1 MQYQTPRHI
10 FAFTEPWQ
18 ANIHHLQYFY
28 QIKQTWNTHNLSH
41 ILLVSQKGKNP
52 TKTLTKP
59 IWKQAKMFVIS
70 NAQQSFPS
78 QNPQL
83 PSLSSLLQNEAYHLS
98 THSYNFLHIKNLL
111 SIKHSLLLF
120 ANSWFINQLII
131 NLVSSFTSRYIF
143 LFFPNVGIPIIHEMG
158 FVKYYKISK
167 NFQNPHSKIK
177 NFIHTSKIQ
186 RYPPTNIKKVLI
198 FWGFAYTCWEM
209 ESWATL

>member
-1 MQYQTPRHI
+1 MKYTQLVPHTSSFKKRQKPH
-10 FAFTEPWQ
+10 
-18 ANIHHLQYFY
+18 
-28 QIKQTWNTHNLSH
+28 KNTNKAYLEASQNVCYLKRSTI
-41 ILLVSQKGKNP
+41 ILLPK
-52 TKTLTKP
+52 
-59 IWKQAKMFVIS
+59 
-70 NAQQSFPS
+70 
-78 QNPQL
+78 PQL

-209 ESWATL
+209 DSWATL